1 MMYQGV
7 ISLSFFLLTLPFSLS
22 NLSLNPTSFRVD
34 LHHPIERSIS
44 RHNALQ
50 WAISIKYSPSDLK
63 TEIKQILGDDLM
75 WNQCEPCE
83 DCFNQDEEIF
93 DPQHSCSYVEL
104 DHTSLC
110 RAYHQSTPT
119 ENPSPHEVSY
129 TDKSQSKG
137 VPATESTFETSRAGT
152 TQTVLSGI
160 GFGCG
165 HETLGK
171 NKDNK
176 RSEQSNLPL
185 LKLEDISVGDKRLN
199 IPPETFDSRGFI
211 IDSGST
217 LSYLASEGY
226 GLLTDELKAMI
237 QLEAANEPPHDPS
250 SKISPQNFF
259 PAMSEDMICSPTE
272 EVSIMGNL
280 AQQDMA
286 VQFDVKDNMLSFT
299 PAACTIL

>member
-1 MMYQGV
+1 
-7 ISLSFFLLTLPFSLS
+7 
-22 NLSLNPTSFRVD
+22 
-34 LHHPIERSIS
+34 
-44 RHNALQ
+44 
-50 WAISIKYSPSDLK
+50 
-63 TEIKQILGDDLM
+63 M

-165 HETLGK
+165 HETLG
-171 NKDNK
+171 
-176 RSEQSNLPL
+176 SLA
-185 LKLEDISVGDKRLN
+185 LN
-199 IPPETFDSRGFI
+199 WQKSRGL
-211 IDSGST
+211 G
-217 LSYLASEGY
+217 EGPSRLPPNW
-226 GLLTDELKAMI
+226 GL
-237 QLEAANEPPHDPS
+237 
-250 SKISPQNFF
+250 
-259 PAMSEDMICSPTE
+259 
-272 EVSIMGNL
+272 
-280 AQQDMA
+280 
-286 VQFDVKDNMLSFT
+286 
-299 PAACTIL
+299 